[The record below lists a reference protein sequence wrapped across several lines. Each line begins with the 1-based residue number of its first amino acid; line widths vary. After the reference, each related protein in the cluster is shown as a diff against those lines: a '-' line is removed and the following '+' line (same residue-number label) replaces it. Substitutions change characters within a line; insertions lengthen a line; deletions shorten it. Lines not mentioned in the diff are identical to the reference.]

1 MQTTLSTSNP
11 RNADPSNV
19 PQNTQATRPN
29 QGQYASGNRPIC
41 QICGKTGHTALD
53 CYHRFDYSYQDRHP
67 PAELAA
73 MVAESNAAYEH
84 QVWYAD
90 SGTNAHMTSEAEN
103 LTHQQPFTRQ
113 DTVTV
118 GQTLLHGQVENGLYP
133 IAGNKSLQNKLQCL
147 TTTIDVTTSMNHWH
161 SRLGHL

>member
-1 MQTTLSTSNP
+1 
-11 RNADPSNV
+11 
-19 PQNTQATRPN
+19 
-29 QGQYASGNRPIC
+29 
-41 QICGKTGHTALD
+41 
-53 CYHRFDYSYQDRHP
+53 
-67 PAELAA
+67 

-118 GQTLLHGQVENGLYP
+118 GNGSGLLIKSIGST
-133 IAGNKSLQNKLQCL
+133 SLQK
-147 TTTIDVTTSMNHWH
+147 
-161 SRLGHL
+161 G